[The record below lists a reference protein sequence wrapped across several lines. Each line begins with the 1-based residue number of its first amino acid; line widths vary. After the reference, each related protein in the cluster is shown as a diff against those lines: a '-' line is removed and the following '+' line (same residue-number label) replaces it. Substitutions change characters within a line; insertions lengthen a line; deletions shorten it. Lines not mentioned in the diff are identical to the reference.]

1 MNRLFKESVIVIL
14 LFGTTIYLPSCKK
27 EATPPEVKATK
38 VSDITK
44 TSASVEGTVTDD
56 GGTEIMDFG
65 ICWSTSLN
73 PTTSSNKTNDVS
85 GSATFIGSIT
95 GLTAK
100 TRYYVRA
107 YATNSVGTSYSNQI
121 SFETALF
128 NEGSTIPTL
137 TTAEPAS
144 ITSVSAVSGGTITND
159 GGEDI
164 IDKGIMLSMIPDQYD
179 WDWDYDEDVT
189 IFRNGPGSGSFADF
203 LSGLTPGTTY
213 FVKAF
218 AVNAVGTAF
227 GSTLR
232 FTTDFGEPEPD
243 LTYGSVSDID
253 GNDYKTIQ
261 IGTQEWM
268 AENLKT
274 TKYNDGNS
282 IPNVPDI
289 IDWSNL
295 TTGAYCWYN
304 NDDDAYKAAYGA
316 LYNWFAVNTDKL
328 CPTNWHIPSDEEWT
342 VLLTFLGGESIAGGK
357 LMETGTSHWLQP
369 DSKATNITGF
379 TGLPGGFRYTDD
391 GFGHADYPFDALGFW
406 GFWWSASEY
415 SNMDAWIFYISSYD
429 SRVTTII
436 KNGGMSVRC
445 VKD

>member
-1 MNRLFKESVIVIL
+1 
-14 LFGTTIYLPSCKK
+14 
-27 EATPPEVKATK
+27 
-38 VSDITK
+38 
-44 TSASVEGTVTDD
+44 
-56 GGTEIMDFG
+56 
-65 ICWSTSLN
+65 
-73 PTTSSNKTNDVS
+73 
-85 GSATFIGSIT
+85 
-95 GLTAK
+95 
-100 TRYYVRA
+100 
-107 YATNSVGTSYSNQI
+107 
-121 SFETALF
+121 
-128 NEGSTIPTL
+128 
-137 TTAEPAS
+137 
-144 ITSVSAVSGGTITND
+144 VSGGTITND

-164 IDKGIMLSMIPDQYD
+164 IDRGIMCTRITEDY
-179 WDWDYDEDVT
+179 DWDYDEEVT
-189 IFRNGPGSGSFADF
+189 IYRNGPGSGSFVNN

-213 FVKAF
+213 SVKAF

-232 FTTDFGEPEPD
+232 FTTDFGEPQPD

-268 AENLKT
+268 AENLQT

-289 IDWSNL
+289 IEWSNL
-295 TTGAYCWYN
+295 STGAYCWYN
-304 NDDDAYKAAYGA
+304 NDAAAYKAAYGA

-342 VLLTFLGGESIAGGK
+342 VLITYLGGESIAGGK
-357 LMETGTSHWLQP
+357 LMETGTTHWLHP
-369 DSKATNITGF
+369 DHKATNITGF

-415 SNMDAWIFYISSYD
+415 SNIDAWIFYISFYD
-429 SRVTTII
+429 SSLPASSDLTTII